1 MTPSIRRNL
10 LRAAEELGHICY
22 ARQLAA
28 AKHIRRDSYGRAAN
42 VRYVPPAIHEM
53 LVQALREDWDNLRA
67 LALLETRDY
76 RILHDG
82 DGNLGAA

>member
-1 MTPSIRRNL
+1 MTPGIRRNL

-53 LVQALREDWDNLRA
+53 LVLALRDDWGDDRA
-67 LALLETRDY
+67 MALLHTRDY
-76 RILHDG
+76 EIMRYG
-82 DGNLGAA
+82 DGKAGAA

>member
-1 MTPSIRRNL
+1 MTPNIRREISQ
-10 LRAAEELGHICY
+10 AAEELGHICY

-28 AKHIRRDSYGRAAN
+28 AKHVRRVNGVPN
-42 VRYVPPAIHEM
+42 VRYVPPAIQEM

-76 RILHDG
+76 EIMRYG
-82 DGNLGAA
+82 DGKTGVA

>member
-28 AKHIRRDSYGRAAN
+28 AKHVRRVNGVPN
-42 VRYVPPAIHEM
+42 VRYVPPAIQEM
-53 LVQALREDWDNLRA
+53 LVQALRDDWGDDRA
-67 LALLETRDY
+67 MALLHTRDY
-76 RILHDG
+76 EIMRYG
-82 DGNLGAA
+82 DGKTGVG